1 MAEFEHFAVT
11 VVGGLTIERA
21 ALLALLAEVVPRL
34 RVAGDDDAAADTIAV
49 LDLDRV
55 PPETL
60 ASTLA
65 AVGAR
70 HRGLV
75 VLSASDSLEAVRAV
89 LRLER
94 TAFVWKGDEPGELVA
109 AVVSVA
115 SGRSWISEAARHRF
129 LAAGEHRRPVL
140 SRQES
145 RVMRSYGGGTA
156 VKDVA
161 LDMRI
166 AEHTVRTYIKRIKAK
181 YLEAGIALES
191 RVDFYRHLD
200 GHDVA
205 VRNGRDRVRTGP
217 QEPVGGPRGG
227 VAARGEQDRV
237 AAAAP
242 VGERL

>member
-1 MAEFEHFAVT
+1 MAEFEKFAVT
-11 VVGGLTIERA
+11 VVSGLSIERA
-21 ALLALLAEVVPRL
+21 ALAALLVDVLPHLSAADP
-34 RVAGDDDAAADTIAV
+34 DAAEADTIAV

-55 PPETL
+55 APEVLT
-60 ASTLA
+60 STLA
-65 AVGAR
+65 EVSAR

-109 AVVSVA
+109 ALVSVA

-145 RVMRSYGGGTA
+145 RVMRSYGSGTA

-181 YLEAGIALES
+181 YLDAGIALES

-205 VRNGRDRVRTGP
+205 IRNGRDRVRPGLQETG
-217 QEPVGGPRGG
+217 GG
-227 VAARGEQDRV
+227 VRGEI
-237 AAAAP
+237 AS
-242 VGERL
+242 

>member
-1 MAEFEHFAVT
+1 MPEFEQYSVT
-11 VVGGLTIERA
+11 AVGGLTIERA
-21 ALLALLAEVVPRL
+21 ALLALLEEVLPHVHT
-34 RVAGDDDAAADTIAV
+34 AATDAAAAETIAV

-55 PPETL
+55 APEAL

-65 AVGAR
+65 ALSAS

-129 LAAGEHRRPVL
+129 LAAGEQRRPVL

-145 RVMRSYGGGTA
+145 RVMRSYGSGVA

-181 YLEAGIALES
+181 FLEAGISLES

-205 VRNGRDRVRTGP
+205 LRNSGDRVRSGL
-217 QEPVGGPRGG
+217 QESGGGVRGG
-227 VAARGEQDRV
+227 IAS
-237 AAAAP
+237 
-242 VGERL
+242 

>member
-1 MAEFEHFAVT
+1 MAEFEKFAVS
-11 VVGGLTIERA
+11 VVSGPTIERA
-21 ALLALLAEVVPRL
+21 ALLALLAHVLPRL
-34 RVAGDDDAAADTIAV
+34 RAADAETAEAETIAV

-55 PPETL
+55 APDSL

-65 AVGAR
+65 TLSAR
-70 HRGLV
+70 YHGLV

-109 AVVSVA
+109 AVVSIA

-129 LAAGEHRRPVL
+129 LAAGEHHRPVL

-145 RVMRSYGGGTA
+145 RVMRSYGSGTA

-181 YLEAGIALES
+181 YLEAGIALQS

-205 VRNGRDRVRTGP
+205 IRNGRDRVRAGL
-217 QEPVGGPRGG
+217 QEADGG
-227 VAARGEQDRV
+227 ARSGI
-237 AAAAP
+237 AS
-242 VGERL
+242 

>member
-1 MAEFEHFAVT
+1 VAEFEKFAVT
-11 VVGGLTIERA
+11 VVSGLSIERA
-21 ALLALLAEVVPRL
+21 ALAALLADVLPHL
-34 RVAGDDDAAADTIAV
+34 GAADPDVAEADTIAV

-55 PPETL
+55 APEVLT
-60 ASTLA
+60 STLA
-65 AVGAR
+65 AVSAR

-109 AVVSVA
+109 ALVSVA

-145 RVMRSYGGGTA
+145 RVMRSYGSGTA

-181 YLEAGIALES
+181 YLDAGIALES

-205 VRNGRDRVRTGP
+205 IRNGRDRVRPGL
-217 QEPVGGPRGG
+217 QEAGGG
-227 VAARGEQDRV
+227 ARGEV
-237 AAAAP
+237 AS
-242 VGERL
+242 